1 MDDDNTTRITLRIP
15 SELAERIKTEAEQST
30 RSLNGEIAAR
40 LASTIYGP
48 SVHLPQD
55 ILSALSAR
63 ADAASTSF
71 QTELVRALAAGL
83 DRRAPAVLIVEM
95 TNSTTTEKLGA
106 LLDAAREQLP
116 PHTAIRVHHR

>member
-1 MDDDNTTRITLRIP
+1 MDDDKTTRITLRIP
-15 SELAERIKTEAEQST
+15 SELAEYIKAETAQST
-30 RSLNGEIAAR
+30 RSLNGEIVAR

-48 SVHLPQD
+48 SVHLPPD
-55 ILSALSAR
+55 MLSAINAR
-63 ADAASTSF
+63 AEAASTSF

-95 TNSTTTEKLGA
+95 SNSVAISKLGA

-116 PHTAIRVHHR
+116 PETAVRIHNR